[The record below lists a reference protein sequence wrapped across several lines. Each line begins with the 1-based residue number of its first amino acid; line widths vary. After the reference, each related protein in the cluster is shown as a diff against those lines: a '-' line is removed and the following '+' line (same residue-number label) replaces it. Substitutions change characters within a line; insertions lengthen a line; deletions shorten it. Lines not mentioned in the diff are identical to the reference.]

1 MNEMIQANKPYG
13 YVNINEIRK
22 IFTKLDRF
30 FFIDNYGIWEIN
42 EQTYHYLES
51 RGIKEY
57 RRYLQWA
64 KN

>member
-1 MNEMIQANKPYG
+1 MEMIPTIKPYG
-13 YVNINEIRK
+13 CVNISEIRK
-22 IFTKLDRF
+22 RFTKLDRF

-57 RRYLQWA
+57 RRHLQ
-64 KN
+64 